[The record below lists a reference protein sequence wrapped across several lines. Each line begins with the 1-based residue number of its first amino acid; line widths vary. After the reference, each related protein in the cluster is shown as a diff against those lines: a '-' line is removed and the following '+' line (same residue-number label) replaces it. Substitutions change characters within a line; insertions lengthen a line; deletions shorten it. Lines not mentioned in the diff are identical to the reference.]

1 MASYFLSIENVN
13 QQYIQFRVDFKH
25 APQHAL
31 IQLPRWRPGRYELGN
46 FAKNVRNFRVFDGD
60 GNPCL
65 VQKIDSA
72 TWKVSNE
79 KVTDL
84 RVEYSYYASELNAG
98 STFLSKD
105 QLYVNPVNCFIYL
118 DGKIDELCTIQLAIP
133 DHWKIATALKLEG
146 KQLIAVDFHELADGP
161 FICSDQLQ
169 HNQYEVNGTLFH
181 LWFNGDILVDWD
193 RILTDFKKFTEKQL
207 EKFLE
212 FPVPEYHFFFHI
224 LPYKAYHGVEH
235 QHSTVITLGPTYDI
249 FGDYYS
255 ELLGISSHELYHAW
269 NVKAIRPIEMYPYN
283 YQRENFSRLG
293 YLCEGV
299 TTYMGDLMLYK
310 SGVFDVKDYL
320 REMTNQLQKHFDNFG
335 RFNYSVAE
343 SSWDTWLDGYVP
355 GTPGRKVSIY
365 TEGCLLAFVTDIL
378 IRKQSQDKFGLD
390 EAMKRLYFNVAL
402 QGKGVSESDYRSLI
416 CELGGDEM
424 NALFDDY
431 FYGNRPFEAILTD
444 AFETIGI
451 ELLHQPSKRYSYAR
465 LGFKSL
471 QMGTNY
477 VVKAIYPGSPAD
489 LGGFM
494 LEDEIIAVNQFVLN
508 GELDKW
514 LEYLDDNQKTFTI
527 LRGGKVIELTVP
539 EVQRNFYLDYG
550 LRLMENPNGAQKKAF
565 EHWSK

>member
-13 QQYIQFRVDFKH
+13 QQYIQFRVDFKN

-31 IQLPRWRPGRYELGN
+31 IHLPRWRPGRYELGN

-65 VQKIDSA
+65 TQKTDSA
-72 TWKVSNE
+72 TWKVLNE
-79 KVTDL
+79 KETDL

-118 DGKIDELCTIQLAIP
+118 DGKIDELCTVQLAIP
-133 DHWKIATALKLEG
+133 DHWKIATALKQEG
-146 KQLIAVDFHELADGP
+146 KQLLAVDFHELADGP

-181 LWFNGDILVDWD
+181 LWFNGDILIDWD

-235 QHSTVITLGPTYDI
+235 QHSTVITLGPTYDV

-402 QGKGVSESDYRSLI
+402 QGKSVSEADYRSLI

-424 NALFDDY
+424 NALFDDH

-471 QMGTNY
+471 QMGTNH

-494 LEDEIIAVNQFVLN
+494 LEDEISAVNQFSLQ

-514 LEYLDDNQKTFTI
+514 LEYLDDSQKVFTI
-527 LRGGKVIELTVP
+527 IRAGKVIELIVP

>member
-13 QQYIQFRVDFKH
+13 QQYIQFRVDFTNVSEN
-25 APQHAL
+25 AL
-31 IQLPRWRPGRYELGN
+31 IHLPRWRPGRYELGN
-46 FAKNVRNFRVFDGD
+46 FAKNVRNFRVFDTNGKLC
-60 GNPCL
+60 PI
-65 VQKIDSA
+65 QKIETA
-72 TWKVSNE
+72 TWQVSNE
-79 KVTDL
+79 AGANL
-84 RVEYSYYASELNAG
+84 RVEYSYFANELNAG

-118 DGKIDELCTIQLAIP
+118 DGRIEEACSVQLAIP
-133 DHWKIATALKLEG
+133 DQWNIATALKQEG
-146 KQLIAVDFHELADGP
+146 KQLYAVDFHELADGP

-169 HNQYEVNGTLFH
+169 HNHYEVNGTVFH
-181 LWFNGDILVDWD
+181 LWFNGDVIVDWE
-193 RILTDFKKFTEKQL
+193 RLLVDFKKFTEKQL
-207 EKFLE
+207 EKFIE
-212 FPVPEYHFFFHI
+212 FPVPAYHFFFHI

-235 QHSTVITLGPTYDI
+235 QHSTVITLGPTYEV
-249 FGDYYS
+249 FGDFYS

-310 SGVFDVKDYL
+310 SGVFDLKEYL

-335 RFNYSVAE
+335 RFNYSVAD
-343 SSWDTWLDGYVP
+343 SSWDTWLDGYIP
-355 GTPGRKVSIY
+355 GAPGRKVSIY

-378 IRKQSQDKFGLD
+378 IRKHSNDKFGLD

-402 QGKGVSESDYRSLI
+402 QGKGVSEADYRSLI

-424 NALFDDY
+424 SVLFDDY

-444 AFETIGI
+444 AFESIGI

-465 LGFKSL
+465 LGFKSI
-471 QMGTNY
+471 QSGANH
-477 VVKAIYPGSPAD
+477 VVKTLYPGSPAD
-489 LGGFM
+489 LGGM
-494 LEDEIIAVNQFVLN
+494 MVEDEIIAVNQFTLN

-514 LEYLDDNQKTFTI
+514 LEYLDDCQKVFTI
-527 LRGGKVIELTVP
+527 LRAGKLIELILP